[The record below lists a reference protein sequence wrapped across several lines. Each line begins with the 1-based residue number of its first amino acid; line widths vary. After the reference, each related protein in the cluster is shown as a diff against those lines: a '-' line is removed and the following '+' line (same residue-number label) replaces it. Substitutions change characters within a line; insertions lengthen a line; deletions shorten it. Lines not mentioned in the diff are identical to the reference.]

1 MKTHTRHRSD
11 VSGNTLRLT
20 IPSLKKWTT
29 IISLALW
36 LALWSILGGII
47 ATREAFS
54 AAAGVFLLFW
64 IGLWAVVEFLGVYHP
79 LWQLFG
85 QEKIEVT
92 PDSLAIRQAILG
104 IGGPAVYARE
114 LIRRMRVAAA
124 GRVAPYAISF
134 DGISLSKGTGLIAF
148 DYLDQTIRMG
158 IGVDEAE
165 ARAIVG
171 EIERW
176 PVVPAPGGNSHD
188 RL

>member
-1 MKTHTRHRSD
+1 MQI
-11 VSGNTLRLT
+11 T

-36 LALWSILGGII
+36 LALWSVLGGFI
-47 ATREAFS
+47 ATREVFS
-54 AAAGVFLLFW
+54 GKAGVFWIFWFSLWVVSEIASVYAMLWLL
-64 IGLWAVVEFLGVYHP
+64 L
-79 LWQLFG
+79 G
-85 QEKIEVT
+85 QERIEVA

-134 DGISLSKGTGLIAF
+134 DGISLSKGTGLIAS